1 MDETRRFL
9 RYVVPVLAFVTE
21 VALLLLWT
29 QPGCPIGSVS
39 ARIKTGGAG
48 FAALLLVMAGGLGYW
63 FSLLH
68 HTLFWYCKKYGIDYS
83 EFVREALAHGW
94 LRLVTYGERNDV
106 AGERVTRKVAW
117 DVVTL
122 LWHRPGRAGDTK
134 APELGEVFIRRMDAT
149 SDLML
154 GLGTSAIATLFV
166 FPAWAVLYFGLCHEP
181 LPLSGLVRWLHVL
194 LNVILAVVF
203 IWLHFSNYIRVR
215 NQMVRLVTS
224 ALATYFSRVD
234 TPAVIFVD
242 RSVLDSDT

>member
-1 MDETRRFL
+1 LTDETRRFL

-29 QPGCPIGSVS
+29 QPGCLIGSVS

-48 FAALLLVMAGGLGYW
+48 FTALLLVMAGGLGYW

-68 HTLFWYCKKYGIDYS
+68 HTFFWCSEKYGIDYR
-83 EFVREALAHGW
+83 EFVRVALAHGW

-106 AGERVTRKVAW
+106 AGERVTRKAAW

-122 LWHRPGRAGDTK
+122 LWYRPGRAGDAKT
-134 APELGEVFIRRMDAT
+134 PELGEVFIRRMDAT

-154 GLGTSAIATLFV
+154 GLGTSVIAACFV
-166 FPAWAVLYFGLCHEP
+166 LPAWAVLYFGLCHEP
-181 LPLSGLVRWLHVL
+181 LPLSGLALGLHVL
-194 LNVILAVVF
+194 FNIILAVVF
-203 IWLHFSNYIRVR
+203 IWLHLSNYMRVR

-224 ALATYFSRVD
+224 ALTTHFARVD
-234 TPAVIFVD
+234 TAAVIFMD
-242 RSVLDSDT
+242 RWG